1 MRRIIPVILLALAAC
16 VGTVKV
22 PGYRN
27 PQVAI
32 SSSGAF
38 VPGRFA
44 GDWQLVAAYG
54 PEAACGPVAE
64 NWSVEDG
71 RYVIRGNRCGAGGAV
86 GVALTAAPSGPGRIV
101 EFPPEGP
108 RQIWVLWVD
117 ADYRVAALGTP
128 DGAIGRII
136 ARPGAA
142 RPDLINAAREIMA
155 FNGYDISRLSFVGLG
170 L

>member
-1 MRRIIPVILLALAAC
+1 MHRLSLAALLAVAAC

-27 PQVAI
+27 PAVPI
-32 SSSGAF
+32 SSAGSF

-54 PEAACGPVAE
+54 PEAACGPVSE

-86 GVALTAAPSGPGRIV
+86 GVALSAALAGPGRIV
-101 EFPPEGP
+101 EFRPEGM
-108 RQIWVLWVD
+108 RQIWVLWTD
-117 ADYRVAALGTP
+117 ADYRVAAIGTP

-142 RPDLINAAREIMA
+142 RADLVRAAREVMA